1 VGLIG
6 RLFRSRHVHDE
17 VGSWFKEHM
26 DRGRVLD
33 LPAGDGVN
41 SRGMAAAGFEVVAG
55 DIFPEKVEGDGFTVE
70 KVDLN
75 DPLPFADGHFDGI
88 LFSEGIEHLDAQL
101 ECLAEMAR
109 VLKPGGMLIVTTPNV
124 LHLVGRLS
132 FLLTGHAHRNRSPV
146 TAPAQYWGC
155 STSSPRTSR
164 DVYLGH
170 IFLINAFQLRFY
182 LEHVGFE
189 VIGVDTAKYSLGS
202 VLLAPLI
209 YPFVC
214 FATSRLLGNKRK
226 AKLPKDVKKSYM
238 SQILSPHLL
247 FGKRLIM
254 VARKLEEPG
263 K

>member
-1 VGLIG
+1 MGLIG

-17 VGSWFKEHM
+17 VGSWFKEHL
-26 DRGRVLD
+26 DRGLLLD

-55 DIFPEKVEGDGFTVE
+55 DLFPEDVEGDGFTVA

-75 DPLPFADGHFDGI
+75 RPLPFADEHFDGI

-101 ECLAEMAR
+101 ACLGEIAR
-109 VLKPGGMLIVTTPNV
+109 ILKPGGMLIVTTPNV
-124 LHLVGRLS
+124 LHLEGRLS

-155 STSSPRTSR
+155 STTSPRTSG
-164 DVYLGH
+164 DVYFGH

-189 VIGVDTAKYSLGS
+189 VIGVDTTRYSLSS
-202 VLLAPLI
+202 VLLAPFLF
-209 YPFVC
+209 PFVR

-226 AKLPKDVKKSYM
+226 AKLPKNVKKSYLR
-238 SQILSPHLL
+238 QVLSPHLL

-254 VARKLEEPG
+254 VARKLAVPAG
-263 K
+263 